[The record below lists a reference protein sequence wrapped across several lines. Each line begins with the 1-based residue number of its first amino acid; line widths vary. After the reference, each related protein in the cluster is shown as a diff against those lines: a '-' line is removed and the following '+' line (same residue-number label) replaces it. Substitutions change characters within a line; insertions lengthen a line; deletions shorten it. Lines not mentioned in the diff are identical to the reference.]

1 MTISIRLDADTEAE
15 LRLRLREQQIP
26 LSDFVRQALQ
36 EKLSNDK
43 KALSAYEIGEGLFG
57 KYSSGRDD
65 LSSSRKAIL
74 NDKLK
79 TKHHARAL

>member
-1 MTISIRLDADTEAE
+1 MTISIRLDSNTEAE
-15 LRLRLREQQIP
+15 LRLRLREKQIP
-26 LSDFVRQALQ
+26 LSVFVREAVQ
-36 EKLSNDK
+36 EKLTNDE

-65 LSSSRKAIL
+65 LSSSRKTIL

-79 TKHHARAL
+79 AKHRAKTR